1 MLVALDA
8 GHGGSDPGAV
18 YNGRQ
23 EKDDNLRLAK
33 AVGDILERRG
43 VNVVYTR
50 TNDIYET
57 PFKKATDANEAGAD
71 YFVSFHRNSVEN
83 PNTATGAQTLIFSS
97 GGEKERLA
105 NNIQQNL
112 VNLGFKDMGVVERP
126 NLVVLKRTNMP
137 AVLIETG
144 FINNDRDNAKFDSDF
159 DRIAQA
165 IADGILSTV
174 GYGDTVQ
181 ANAGVR
187 QPGAL
192 EGLEDEDDY
201 NDPYSGFTNYRGDGI
216 IKETRPR
223 GERGDVTEPEP
234 DTEADTGM
242 GPGSPDGD
250 GTEQEPDGD
259 GCVCGKLYR
268 VQVGAF
274 RSRENADR
282 LLNSLLAD
290 GFPAFIIYSDGLYK
304 VQVGAYQRLD
314 NAVRMERRLR
324 RFRYNT
330 FITT

>member
-83 PNTATGAQTLIFSS
+83 PNTASGMQTLIYSD
-97 GGEKERLA
+97 GGEKQRLA
-105 NNIQQNL
+105 ENIQRNL
-112 VNLGFKDMGVVERP
+112 VNLGFKDMGIVERP
-126 NLVVLKRTNMP
+126 NLVVLKRTQMP
-137 AVLIETG
+137 AVLLETG

-159 DRIAQA
+159 NAIAQG
-165 IADGILSTV
+165 IADGILETI
-174 GYGDTVQ
+174 GYGDTVR
-181 ANAGVR
+181 ANARVQQAVDRWGNDS
-187 QPGAL
+187 
-192 EGLEDEDDY
+192 EDESY
-201 NDPYSGFTNYRGDGI
+201 NDPYGGFTNDRGDGI

-223 GERGDVTEPEP
+223 GERNAAPEGETDMDSDMVQDEGGMTPEP
-234 DTEADTGM
+234 DD
-242 GPGSPDGD
+242 
-250 GTEQEPDGD
+250 QN
-259 GCVCGKLYR
+259 CVCSKLYR

-304 VQVGAYQRLD
+304 VQVGAYQNLD

>member
-23 EKDDNLRLAK
+23 EKDDNLRLAQ
-33 AVGDILERRG
+33 AVGDILEKRG

-83 PNTATGAQTLIFSS
+83 PNTASGAQTLIYSA
-97 GGEKERLA
+97 GGEKQRLA
-105 NNIQQNL
+105 DNIQKNL
-112 VNLGFKDMGVVERP
+112 VDLGFKDMGVIERP

-144 FINNDRDNAKFDSDF
+144 FINNDGDNAKFDREF
-159 DRIAQA
+159 DAIAQG
-165 IADGILSTV
+165 IADGILDTV
-174 GYGDTVQ
+174 GYGDTVRTNARVQQ
-181 ANAGVR
+181 AVSRFG
-187 QPGAL
+187 
-192 EGLEDEDDY
+192 EDEEDN
-201 NDPYSGFTNYRGDGI
+201 NDLYSGFTNDRGDGI
-216 IKETRPR
+216 IKETRPW
-223 GERGDVTEPEP
+223 GERNVTP
-234 DTEADTGM
+234 DADTDM
-242 GPGSPDGD
+242 GAGTDTDSVQNGNNGGQENDG
-250 GTEQEPDGD
+250 ES
-259 GCVCGKLYR
+259 CVCSKLYR

-304 VQVGAYQRLD
+304 VQVGAYQNLD
-314 NAVRMERRLR
+314 NVVRMERRLR